1 MCLRPV
7 RHFWFM
13 GGHASRTDQWGSQAL
28 PKRWLSKQAELLAA
42 WQMRVTPAET

>member
-1 MCLRPV
+1 
-7 RHFWFM
+7 M
-13 GGHASRTDQWGSQAL
+13 GIAGM